1 MEETKEQWLKDNRE
15 MEEMREN
22 WQSMEIKIEA
32 TQRKAEVREN
42 ELKQQWDEQVATYE
56 YKLSQKQE
64 IIDEEQKIR
73 R

>member
-1 MEETKEQWLKDNRE
+1 